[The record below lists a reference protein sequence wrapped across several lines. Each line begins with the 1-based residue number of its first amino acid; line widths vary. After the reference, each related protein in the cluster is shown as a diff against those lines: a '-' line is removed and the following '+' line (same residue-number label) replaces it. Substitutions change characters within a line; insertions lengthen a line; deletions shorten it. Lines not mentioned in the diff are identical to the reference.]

1 MKKMKRAWMLLVL
14 VLSLVIPTAVSTT
27 TPMIGIFGT
36 VETASA
42 AVRIDRSKTTIFIG
56 QTQRL
61 NLTGTAKRAKWSS
74 TDRSVVTVNKKGKV
88 TGRKEGTAT
97 VTAKISRKKYT
108 CRVTVKAYNGI
119 TKKCYRIDAGKR
131 RSLKQNADWKSSDDN
146 IAKVSKSGLI
156 RAINPGTCEVSAT
169 IRYHRYIYVI
179 KVPEPTIV
187 TATPTPGPATIVTT
201 PTPGITTTPVPVTT
215 ASPTPTP
222 VLTDTPAP
230 IITGT
235 PQPTATVNPTPILT
249 DTPRP
254 TPIVTSTPR
263 PVITATPTPT
273 PFITDTPTPAPQ
285 SLVWL
290 SATGEKYHKIQ
301 KCGNMDPTRAKQVSL
316 TEAIR
321 LGYAPCEKCF

>member
-1 MKKMKRAWMLLVL
+1 MKKMKRAFMLLVL
-14 VLSLVIPTAVSTT
+14 ALSLIIPTAVSTT

-42 AVRIDRSKTTIFIG
+42 AVRIDRSKTTIYIG

-61 NLTGTAKRAKWSS
+61 KLAGTAKRVKWSS
-74 TDRSVVTVNKKGKV
+74 TDRSVVTVNKKGKI
-88 TGRKEGTAT
+88 TGRKNGTAT
-97 VTAKISRKKYT
+97 ITAKISKKKYT
-108 CRVTVKAYNGI
+108 CKVTVKAYNGI
-119 TKKCYRIDAGKR
+119 TKKCYRIDAGKS
-131 RSLKQNADWKSSDDN
+131 RSLKQSANWKSSDDN
-146 IAKVSKSGLI
+146 IAKVSKSGLV
-156 RAINPGTCEVSAT
+156 RAVSPGTCEISAT

-179 KVPEPTIV
+179 KVPEPIIV
-187 TATPTPGPATIVTT
+187 TATPTPGTTIVTT
-201 PTPGITTTPVPVTT
+201 PTPGITATPAPITT
-215 ASPTPTP
+215 ASPTPAPTI
-222 VLTDTPAP
+222 TDTPAP

-235 PQPTATVNPTPILT
+235 PRPTATVTPTPIIT
-249 DTPRP
+249 STPKP
-254 TPIVTSTPR
+254 APVITSTPR

-273 PFITDTPTPAPQ
+273 PVITDTPTPTPQ

-321 LGYAPCEKCF
+321 LGYAPCDNCF

>member
-14 VLSLVIPTAVSTT
+14 ALSLVIPTAVSTT

-74 TDRSVVTVNKKGKV
+74 TDRSVVTVNKKGKI

-119 TKKCYRIDAGKR
+119 TKKCYRIDAGKS

-179 KVPEPTIV
+179 KVPELTIV

-215 ASPTPTP
+215 ASPTPIP

-235 PQPTATVNPTPILT
+235 PHPTATVNPTPILT

-290 SATGEKYHKIQ
+290 SATGVKYHKIQ